1 MIYVSLSDLQK
12 NLAIDKSVLDD
23 EVIRQPMLFYEV
35 SDQLTTALAERDAA
49 KEELAVV
56 DAELD
61 NSWRRKLAKVKD
73 RVTDKVVLSC
83 VMTSPEHEKA
93 FQSYLQAK
101 TKADRLIALKEAFQ
115 QRSFMLRDLVAL
127 YSANY
132 YETSSL
138 KPTKAQDISH
148 YHSNR
153 THLSNAR
160 VARKVINGKTS

>member
-1 MIYVSLSDLQK
+1 MLNLNDLQK
-12 NLAIDKSVLDD
+12 NLAIDKMVLDD

-35 SDQLTTALAERDAA
+35 SDQLTDALAERDAA
-49 KEELAVV
+49 KEELAVT

-83 VMTSPEHEKA
+83 VMTSSDHEKA
-93 FQSYLQAK
+93 FKTYLQAK
-101 TKADRLIALKEAFQ
+101 TRADRLLALKEAFQ

-132 YETSSL
+132 YETTSL
-138 KPTKAQDISH
+138 KPSRAQDISH

-153 THLSNAR
+153 AHMNDAR
-160 VARKVINGKTS
+160 IARKVINGKNG

>member
-1 MIYVSLSDLQK
+1 M
-12 NLAIDKSVLDD
+12 VLDD

-35 SDQLTTALAERDAA
+35 SDQLTDALAERDAA

-61 NSWRRKLAKVKD
+61 NSWRKKLAKVKD
-73 RVTDKVVLSC
+73 RVTDKVVQSC
-83 VMTSPEHEKA
+83 VLTSPEHEKA
-93 FQSYLQAK
+93 FQTYLHAK
-101 TKADRLIALKEAFQ
+101 TKADRFLALKEAFQ

-132 YETSSL
+132 YETTSL
-138 KPTKAQDISH
+138 KPSKAQDISH

-153 THLSNAR
+153 AHMNDAR
-160 VARKVINGKTS
+160 VARKVINGKNS